1 MISRKKK
8 SNAGIIINEDGADVD
23 VYDNPDLGSPKF
35 CQIKPGRRVKVLSH
49 PNKDFVGIEVT
60 HAVVGFVLKKNI
72 KME

>member
-8 SNAGIIINEDGADVD
+8 SNIGIIVSKDGADAD
-23 VYDNPDLGSPKF
+23 VFDNPGEGSPKL
-35 CQIKPGRRVKVLSH
+35 CQIKPGRKVKVLSR

-72 KME
+72 KVE